1 MVRVHPSLIV
11 HIDAR
16 CKKHIMILEYDNNRR
31 KKKNKLYDDLKWKV
45 VRDALAHNNK
55 LQEEHMT
62 EKSLDSVLDRKNRI
76 DVSFVY
82 AS

>member
-1 MVRVHPSLIV
+1 
-11 HIDAR
+11 
-16 CKKHIMILEYDNNRR
+16 MILEYDNNRR